1 MSASQLHYKWH
12 VKAEKNKTTNA
23 LPAQLAC
30 PLNGIVFYHFR
41 NSHGD
46 QHQPANY

>member
-1 MSASQLHYKWH
+1 MAGKR
-12 VKAEKNKTTNA
+12 EKNKTTNA

-41 NSHGD
+41 NSLGD
-46 QHQPANY
+46 QPQHAKY